1 MTTAQA
7 LSLQAPLPQTPMMPE
22 APPFEI
28 TIDLSTV
35 AAPQVVWFDQATGEL
50 TGTYPQTLDVAATY
64 AACRAA
70 YDALLA
76 PRQAAWAAQISAW
89 QAACTALL
97 AKNEAA
103 VPPVSTLE
111 TDYPAAPVMPAAP
124 AIPAWEASAVRIF
137 DAAHMTTVAPPALQP
152 GFRPVYNLQA
162 GTWSQVED
170 HRNLPLWDANGNPL
184 PHLIA
189 LGPLPTGAMLA
200 PPPPTAALVSAELAA
215 AKAQALGGVIAMA
228 NTLSSAV
235 TAAYPHAEQQTWPD
249 QLVEATAYLA
259 NNATSTPLLD
269 ALIAAFAAN
278 GVPTPAQIAAVTAS
292 QRTTLA
298 NGILA
303 KSAALRTISVAI
315 ITLRSAAQAAIAAAP
330 DQATLAAT
338 VTGLDAQA
346 AAAKTALGL

>member
-111 TDYPAAPVMPAAP
+111 TDYPAAPVLPAAP

-170 HRNLPLWDANGNPL
+170 HRNLPLWDSNGNSL

-215 AKAQALGGVIAMA
+215 AKAQALVGVIVEA
-228 NTLSSAV
+228 NAISAAV
-235 TAAYPHAEQQTWPD
+235 VAPYPQAEQQTWP
-249 QLVEATAYLA
+249 E
-259 NNATSTPLLD
+259 
-269 ALIAAFAAN
+269 
-278 GVPTPAQIAAVTAS
+278 QIAEARAVTAS
-292 QRTTLA
+292 ASAPTPMLAQLVAANAAGGVPTSAQVSAVTAAQITTLA
-298 NGILA
+298 ASVLA
-303 KSAALRTISVAI
+303 KAAALQTIAVTIAALRQ
-315 ITLRSAAQAAIAAAP
+315 SAQTAIAAAP
-330 DQATLAAT
+330 DAATL
-338 VTGLDAQA
+338 VTAITALQAQA